1 MNGVRIKEGLG
12 EKILFAD
19 RQEGKMMNLTSYDQ
33 CQVIFSSM
41 QTLKEEDDKNS
52 SIEAYHRINTCH
64 VDECHQCAD
73 LANHNLVPQH

>member
-19 RQEGKMMNLTSYDQ
+19 RQEGKMMNLNFYDQ

-41 QTLKEEDDKNS
+41 QNLKEEDD
-52 SIEAYHRINTCH
+52 
-64 VDECHQCAD
+64 
-73 LANHNLVPQH
+73 

>member
-64 VDECHQCAD
+64 VDECHQYVD
-73 LANHNLVPQH
+73 RANHNLVQ